1 MYFWQRNKPYFFL
14 FIGIEALM
22 RAVLLAVEWPHI
34 DSLPQAAYIMTSGL
48 LFDALA
54 FVYFLIPFALYLF
67 LLPARKHGSK
77 LDRTVS
83 AAFYGL
89 LAYTLLFTSAAEWFF
104 WDEFAA
110 RFNFIAVDYLVYTHE
125 VIGNIRESYPVMPL
139 MAGILLL
146 SAGLAYA
153 RFRRP
158 LPARQPVF
166 RQRLGV
172 LALSAALTAI
182 SFFAVDGG
190 KPPIGENRFANEIAK
205 NGMYELFSA
214 YRHNEL
220 PYAEF
225 YATGDEK
232 TLLPLLRGEIG
243 GEFTGNEID
252 RRVDAHGPEK
262 RYNIVMLTLESFS
275 ANYMATFG
283 NKENLTPYL
292 DRLASDSLVFT
303 NLYAT
308 GTRTVYGLSSLTLSI
323 PPLPGNSIVRRP
335 DNEHLASLGSILH
348 GKGYDTA
355 FMYGGFGY
363 FDNMNYFF
371 ENNHYRIVDRTD
383 LKPEEISFANIWGVA
398 DEDLYRRVIKEN
410 DASYANGKPFF
421 NMVLTTSNH
430 RPFTYPDGKIDIPS
444 GTGRKGGVKY
454 SDYAIRQFI
463 ETARGKPWFKD
474 TIFVI
479 VGDHTAGGAGK
490 SELDP
495 NAYHV
500 PLIVY
505 APGIV
510 KPGKID
516 NLASQID
523 VAPTLLGILNADYES
538 SFYGRDLLRNPP
550 QRALISNY
558 QKLGYL
564 TPEKLVILG
573 PVKQA
578 KTYSR
583 EGERFLADASPNLHL
598 KNIAL
603 SYFQNANN
611 WKQWNR
617 EMERH

>member
-1 MYFWQRNKPYFFL
+1 MHFWRRIKPYFLLFL
-14 FIGIEALM
+14 GIETLM
-22 RAVLLAVEWPHI
+22 RAMLLAVEWRHI
-34 DSLPQAAYIMTSGL
+34 DSLHQIASIMVSGF
-48 LFDALA
+48 LFDALV

-67 LLPARKHGSK
+67 LLPARQHGSK
-77 LDRTVS
+77 IDRFIS

-89 LAYTLLFTSAAEWFF
+89 LAYILLFTSTAEWFF

-139 MAGILLL
+139 MASVLLL
-146 SAGLAYA
+146 SIGLICL

-158 LPARQPVF
+158 LPAQQPIL
-166 RQRLGV
+166 RQRFGLLAV
-172 LALSAALTAI
+172 SLALAAG
-182 SFFAVDGG
+182 SYFAVDGS
-190 KPPIGENRFANEIAK
+190 KPPVDENRFANEIAK
-205 NGMYELFSA
+205 NGIYELFSA

-220 PYAEF
+220 PYGQF

-232 TLLPLLRGEIG
+232 ILLPLLRSEIG
-243 GEFTGNEID
+243 GDFTNNGIE
-252 RRVDAHGPEK
+252 RRVDADGPEK
-262 RYNIVMLTLESFS
+262 RYNIVMLTVESFS
-275 ANYMATFG
+275 ADYMAAFG
-283 NKENLTPYL
+283 NEENLTPYL
-292 DRLASDSLVFT
+292 DQLAKESLVFT

-323 PPLPGNSIVRRP
+323 PPLLGNAIVRRP
-335 DNEHLASLGSILH
+335 DNEHLASLGSILRH
-348 GKGYDTA
+348 KGYDCA

-410 DASYANGKPFF
+410 DASFASGKPFF
-421 NMVLTTSNH
+421 NMILTTSNH

-444 GTGRKGGVKY
+444 GTGRRGGVKY

-523 VAPTLLGILNADYES
+523 VAPTLLGMLNADYES

-564 TPEKLVILG
+564 TPESLVILG

-578 KTYSR
+578 NTYSR
-583 EGERFLADASPNLHL
+583 EGERFLADASTNLHL

-611 WKQWNR
+611 WKLWNR
-617 EMERH
+617 EVERH

>member
-1 MYFWQRNKPYFFL
+1 MYFWQRVKPYFLL
-14 FIGIEALM
+14 FIGIEGLA
-22 RAVLLAVEWPHI
+22 RAVLLAVEWQHM
-34 DSLPQAAYIMTSGL
+34 DSLPQVAAIITSGL
-48 LFDALA
+48 LFDMLA
-54 FVYFLIPFALYLF
+54 FGYFLIPFVLYLF
-67 LLPARKHGSK
+67 LLPARKHGSRA
-77 LDRTVS
+77 DRITGAV
-83 AAFYGL
+83 FYGL
-89 LAYTLLFTSAAEWFF
+89 LAYILLFTSIAEWFF

-110 RFNFIAVDYLVYTHE
+110 RFNFIAVDYLIYTHE
-125 VIGNIRESYPVMPL
+125 VIGNIRESYPVMP
-139 MAGILLL
+139 MIAGMLLL
-146 SAGLAYA
+146 SAGLSYA
-153 RFRRP
+153 RYHRP
-158 LPARQPVF
+158 LPACQPIF
-166 RQRLGV
+166 RQRLGLLVVSTV
-172 LALSAALTAI
+172 LAAA

-205 NGMYELFSA
+205 NGIYELFSA

-220 PYAEF
+220 SYAEF
-225 YATGDEK
+225 YATGDEN
-232 TLLPLLRGEIG
+232 TLLPLLRSEIG
-243 GEFTGNEID
+243 GEFTGKDID
-252 RRVDAHGPEK
+252 RRIDAHGPEK

-275 ANYMATFG
+275 ANYMAAFG

-292 DRLASDSLVFT
+292 DQLAKESLVFT

-335 DNEHLASLGSILH
+335 ENEHLASLGSILH
-348 GKGYDTA
+348 DKGYDSA

-371 ENNHYRIVDRTD
+371 ENNHYRIIDRTD
-383 LKPEEISFANIWGVA
+383 LKQEEITFANIWGVA

-410 DASYANGKPFF
+410 DTSYASGKPFF
-421 NMVLTTSNH
+421 NMILTTSNH
-430 RPFTYPDGKIDIPS
+430 RPFTYPDNKIDIPS
-444 GTGRKGGVKY
+444 GTSRRGGVKY

-474 TIFVI
+474 TVFVI

-490 SELDP
+490 NELDP

-510 KPGKID
+510 QPGTVE

-523 VAPTLLGILNADYES
+523 VAPTLLGLLNTDYES

-550 QRALISNY
+550 HRALISNY

-564 TPEKLVILG
+564 TPESLVILG
-573 PVKQA
+573 PVKQV
-578 KTYSR
+578 TSYSR
-583 EGERFLADASPNLHL
+583 EGGRFFADANTNLQL
-598 KNIAL
+598 KNVAL

-617 EMERH
+617 EVERH

>member
-1 MYFWQRNKPYFFL
+1 MVFWQRNKPYFLL
-14 FIGIEALM
+14 FIGIETLM
-22 RAVLLAVEWPHI
+22 RSMLLAVEWRHI
-34 DSLPQAAYIMTSGL
+34 DSLAQAAHIITSGL
-48 LFDALA
+48 MFDALA
-54 FVYFLIPFALYLF
+54 FAYFLIPFALYLV

-77 LDRTVS
+77 LDRAIS
-83 AAFYGL
+83 AAFYGV
-89 LAYTLLFTSAAEWFF
+89 LAYVLLFTSIAEWFF

-139 MAGILLL
+139 MAGILML

-158 LPARQPVF
+158 LPARQPVL
-166 RQRLGV
+166 RQRFGV
-172 LALSAALTAI
+172 LAVSAVLTAV

-190 KPPIGENRFANEIAK
+190 KPPLGENRFANEIAK

-220 PYAEF
+220 PYSEF

-232 TLLPLLRGEIG
+232 TLLPLLRSEIG

-275 ANYMATFG
+275 ADYMATFG

-292 DRLASDSLVFT
+292 DRLAKESLVFT
-303 NLYAT
+303 KLYAT

-323 PPLPGNSIVRRP
+323 PPLPGNSIVRRSG
-335 DNEHLASLGSILH
+335 NEHLASLGSILH

-383 LKPEEISFANIWGVA
+383 LKPEEITFANIWGVA

-410 DASYANGKPFF
+410 DAAFAGGKPFF
-421 NMVLTTSNH
+421 NMILTTSNH
-430 RPFTYPDGKIDIPS
+430 RPFTYPEGKIDIPS
-444 GTGRKGGVKY
+444 GTGRRGGVKY

-474 TIFVI
+474 TIWQETI
-479 VGDHTAGGAGK
+479 SCGM
-490 SELDP
+490 
-495 NAYHV
+495 
-500 PLIVY
+500 PL
-505 APGIV
+505 
-510 KPGKID
+510 
-516 NLASQID
+516 
-523 VAPTLLGILNADYES
+523 S
-538 SFYGRDLLRNPP
+538 SL
-550 QRALISNY
+550 
-558 QKLGYL
+558 
-564 TPEKLVILG
+564 
-573 PVKQA
+573 
-578 KTYSR
+578 
-583 EGERFLADASPNLHL
+583 
-598 KNIAL
+598 
-603 SYFQNANN
+603 
-611 WKQWNR
+611 
-617 EMERH
+617 